1 MRRDM
6 GSRGEVWVPGGRVAD
21 ALGAGGG
28 CVCEPGPRA
37 RAGRQSPPDDPGSRS
52 APPPRPAGDVSPAAP
67 RPRRSARM
75 RVTCGRHLPVPG
87 SQRQSEP
94 ARAAA
99 AITASAKSSARCP
112 RHVSRPP
119 ARPPLATRGVLPRAG
134 RHPPRGGPGGDTGGG
149 VPPAP
154 PVPPTR
160 AAAARDCAWT
170 PGTGPGRSG
179 AGDGPGGGGG
189 EKTRRP
195 PARPAPATMA
205 VSHLGS
211 TPGSVSEVAFIL
223 TGGEIEARGGSLKVT
238 RRNRSGA

>member
-1 MRRDM
+1 MPW
-6 GSRGEVWVPGGRVAD
+6 GPAVGACASRAPGLGPAD
-21 ALGAGGG
+21 GAH
-28 CVCEPGPRA
+28 RT
-37 RAGRQSPPDDPGSRS
+37 DPGSRS

-134 RHPPRGGPGGDTGGG
+134 RHPPRRGPGGDTGGG
-149 VPPAP
+149 GSRPRLPCRRPGLLLPVTALGRLE
-154 PVPPTR
+154 PVPGGLAR
-160 AAAARDCAWT
+160 AMA
-170 PGTGPGRSG
+170 PG
-179 AGDGPGGGGG
+179 AGGREDPASA
-189 EKTRRP
+189 RP
-195 PARPAPATMA
+195 PRP
-205 VSHLGS
+205 SHHGCQSSRVDPGQRLG
-211 TPGSVSEVAFIL
+211 GRFHFNR
-223 TGGEIEARGGSLKVT
+223 RG
-238 RRNRSGA
+238 N